1 LIPLPVVSFWYSTWK
16 LQDIY
21 LFPDNPGLSN
31 GLSLSFGILGLCIL
45 GLKQFSLTTELQG
58 KHCVVFFCVSRIIV
72 LFWAIFGICHWRG
85 LWNILDNYTGRYSS
99 EILLAACLFFLVLF
113 RSVRNVITTPFV
125 IGFDGDRNQ
134 FFNQSMMW
142 WQKLTWPLVRWA
154 NKYNFRYSN
163 TAHIPT
169 VKTTRDGLNSFRYY
183 ASKTWNE
190 LYPVWIEVF

>member
-1 LIPLPVVSFWYSTWK
+1 MLTYLIYLKIMKILHRLGNILISDTFVLPVVSFWYSTWK

-134 FFNQSMMW
+134 FFNQSMIFGKIVSIS
-142 WQKLTWPLVRWA
+142 Q
-154 NKYNFRYSN
+154 YNTIQYN
-163 TAHIPT
+163 TIQ
-169 VKTTRDGLNSFRYY
+169 
-183 ASKTWNE
+183 
-190 LYPVWIEVF
+190 